1 LPQPLKHRPYALIE
15 KSRNTAFQIGQRRG
29 SLFLDDAVH

>member
-1 LPQPLKHRPYALIE
+1 LPQPLKHHPYVLID
-15 KSRNTAFQIGQRRG
+15 KSRYTAFQIGQRRG